1 METIG
6 RSRKLLF
13 TLMTLMLSVVFV
25 LVAAEVMVRVMVPE
39 ETFWPV
45 SNIYQASEVPGLIYT
60 YRPDFEGVAFGVDL
74 RTNRLGFR
82 GPQWSDE
89 KKPGSLRIALVGDS
103 HAFGF
108 GVPSSQIMPTVLSE
122 LLQERLKRPVEVL
135 NFGVNGYNSLQQQAA
150 LEHLAL
156 SYGPDMV
163 ILLPASNDHQP
174 PLRAD
179 GEGWL
184 HWDGE
189 GSNERSRMVD
199 KSIDEVKVDEVSWW
213 MEKSRLFLYLK
224 LWQKRRQFAGQTQAE
239 RQASAEH
246 STLSG
251 EKWMGDFPPG
261 PVVDRLRETVY
272 QPMGEMLNLLQ
283 ERQVPVIVASFF
295 GPTDYRQMLQVLE
308 QEHGV
313 VVLELLTLF
322 PETSSWEDLTHRFGL
337 GWDDHL
343 NAAAHRRWAV
353 ALADLIVEQGFDQP
367 KTVAEP
373 GT

>member
-1 METIG
+1 MESIG
-6 RSRKLLF
+6 RGHKIVF
-13 TLMTLMLSVVFV
+13 TLMATALSLAVVF
-25 LVAAEVMVRVMVPE
+25 LAAEMMVRLVVPE

-60 YRPDFEGVAFGVDL
+60 YRPNFEGVAFGVDL
-74 RTNRLGFR
+74 KTNELGFR
-82 GPQWSDE
+82 GPQWSTQ

-122 LLQERLKRPVEVL
+122 LLRERLGQPVEVL
-135 NFGVNGYNSLQQQAA
+135 NFGINGYNSFQQLAA

-156 SYGPDMV
+156 GYDPDLV

-189 GSNERSRMVD
+189 GANERSRMVD
-199 KSIDEVKVDEVSWW
+199 KSIDQVKVDEVSWW

-224 LWQKRRQFAGQTQAE
+224 LVEKRRQFADEAQNV
-239 RQASAEH
+239 RQGANAEH
-246 STLSG
+246 STLTG
-251 EKWMGDFPPG
+251 KQWMGEFAPG
-261 PVVDRLRETVY
+261 PVVERLQDTVY
-272 QPMGEMLNLLQ
+272 APMGDMLRLL
-283 ERQVPVIVASFF
+283 EVRHLPVIVAAFF
-295 GPTDYRQMLQVLE
+295 GPTDYRQMLQNLA
-308 QEHGV
+308 QEHDV
-313 VVLELLTLF
+313 ITLELLKLF
-322 PETSSWEDLTHRFGL
+322 PETQGWEDLTERFGL

-353 ALADLIVEQGFDQP
+353 ALADLIVENELHLAKG
-367 KTVAEP
+367 P
-373 GT
+373 GDDG